1 MLPRVKINFENG
13 ALGSVAPSEDGV
25 IGLIA
30 TGYAVGEIFELDK
43 PYLLTSYADLI
54 KLNITSEVNDP
65 NKLIDKCVR
74 EIYDEAPNGTKVWL
88 MGVSNITSLTDMCDK
103 NGIAKDLLIAAR
115 GAINILVIKCEADD
129 TIATTAGID
138 TLLPDAIN
146 KAQSLAEWATT
157 DLFAPCMVL
166 LEGRGY
172 TGNASQLDPLSERG
186 DNRVAVVIGDSE
198 SDSKGAAVG
207 LLAGRLAAI
216 PVQRSCARVKDGA
229 IASEKMYI
237 AGVLAE
243 NGDPDII
250 HDAGYIVPR
259 TFVGKAGY
267 FWSDDKLATAET
279 DDYALIPRRRVIDK
293 AYRIA
298 YQTLIDELNDEI
310 PVTSEGKIPLTI
322 CKSIQDK
329 VETAVVSTMGADG
342 NLGSDPSDAND
353 TGVVCYI
360 DPDQNIVATSK
371 YEVSLKVRPFGYAKY
386 IDVKLGFQTTNG

>member
-25 IGLIA
+25 IGLIV
-30 TGYAVGEIFELDK
+30 TGYAVTKFFELDK

-103 NGIAKDLLIAAR
+103 NGIAKDLLITAR

-146 KAQSLAEWATT
+146 KAQALVEWATT

-172 TGNASQLDPLSERG
+172 AGNASQLAPLSERG

-198 SDSKGAAVG
+198 ADSKGAAVG

-229 IASEKMYI
+229 N
-237 AGVLAE
+237 L
-243 NGDPDII
+243 
-250 HDAGYIVPR
+250 
-259 TFVGKAGY
+259 
-267 FWSDDKLATAET
+267 KL
-279 DDYALIPRRRVIDK
+279 
-293 AYRIA
+293 
-298 YQTLIDELNDEI
+298 
-310 PVTSEGKIPLTI
+310 
-322 CKSIQDK
+322 
-329 VETAVVSTMGADG
+329 
-342 NLGSDPSDAND
+342 
-353 TGVVCYI
+353 
-360 DPDQNIVATSK
+360 
-371 YEVSLKVRPFGYAKY
+371 
-386 IDVKLGFQTTNG
+386 

>member
-25 IGLIA
+25 IGLIV
-30 TGYAVGEIFELDK
+30 TGYAVTDFFELNK
-43 PYLLTSYADLI
+43 PYLLTSYADLL
-54 KLNITSEVNDP
+54 KRGITSEENDP

-74 EIYDEAPNGTKVWL
+74 EIYSEAPNGTKVWL
-88 MGVSNITSLTDMCDK
+88 MGVSNITTQEDMCDVNGVAK
-103 NGIAKDLLIAAR
+103 NLLIAAR

-129 TIATTAGID
+129 TIATTYGIY
-138 TLLPDAIN
+138 TGLPNAIN
-146 KAQSLAEWATT
+146 KAQALAEWATT
-157 DLFAPCMVL
+157 DLFAPCFVL

-172 TGNASQLDPLSERG
+172 TGDASQLAPLSERD
-186 DNRVAVVIGDSE
+186 DNRVAVVIGDTE
-198 SDSKGAAVG
+198 QESKGAAVG

-216 PVQRSCARVKDGA
+216 PVQRSCARVKDGS
-229 IASEKMYI
+229 ITSTEMYI
-237 AGVLAE
+237 AGVVAE
-243 NGDPDII
+243 NGNPGLI

-259 TFVGKAGY
+259 TFVGKADY
-267 FWSDDKLATAET
+267 FWSDDKLATAVS

-310 PVTSEGKIPLTI
+310 PVTSEGKIPLSI
-322 CKSIQDK
+322 CKFIQDK
-329 VETAVVSTMGADG
+329 VETAIISTMGADG

-386 IDVKLGFQTTNG
+386 IDVKLGFQTVNQ

>member
-25 IGLIA
+25 IGLIV
-30 TGYAVGEIFELDK
+30 TGYAVTKFFELDK
-43 PYLLTSYADLI
+43 PYLLTSYADLNEL
-54 KLNITSEVNDP
+54 KITSEENDP

-74 EIYDEAPNGTKVWL
+74 EIYSEAPNGTKVWL
-88 MGVSNITSLTDMCDK
+88 MGVSNIKTQEEMCDVKGVAK
-103 NGIAKDLLIAAR
+103 NLLIAAR
-115 GAINILVIKCEADD
+115 GAINILVIKCETDD
-129 TIATTAGID
+129 TIATTYGIY
-138 TLLPDAIN
+138 TELPDAIN
-146 KAQSLAEWATT
+146 KAQDLADWATEN
-157 DLFAPCMVL
+157 LFAPCFVL

-172 TGNASQLDPLSERG
+172 TGEASELEPLSERE
-186 DNRVAVVIGDSE
+186 DNRVAVVIGDTE
-198 SDSKGAAVG
+198 ADSKGAAVG
-207 LLAGRLAAI
+207 LLAGRLATI

-237 AGVLAE
+237 AEELAE

-250 HDAGYIVPR
+250 HDKGYIVPR

-267 FWSDDKLATAET
+267 FWSDDKLATAAT

-298 YQTLIDELNDEI
+298 YQTLINELNDEI

-329 VETAVVSTMGADG
+329 VETAIISTMGADG

-360 DPDQNIVATSK
+360 DPDQNIVAESK

-386 IDVKLGFQTTNG
+386 IDVKLGFQTVNQ